1 MIIKVSQ
8 LLSKDDQG
16 AMDILEKYTRQR
28 NEKKILLYLRKLR
41 INKDLLDVFEKLFLS
56 ILTKNI

>member
-28 NEKKILLYLRKLR
+28 NKKKILLYLRKLR